1 MKTLRKDKLLIHIA
15 PSRAEMGRKA
25 ACDIADCILRLLERK
40 EQINMI
46 FAAAPSQNE
55 VLAALAEDNRIPWQ
69 RINAFHMDEY
79 IGIPQDAPQSFANSA
94 AVSRQP
100 RTWATRLGCNR
111 LTTTCSSAS
120 MESLR

>member
-79 IGIPQDAPQSFANSA
+79 IGIRMHPKALPIS
-94 AVSRQP
+94 
-100 RTWATRLGCNR
+100 
-111 LTTTCSSAS
+111 
-120 MESLR
+120 